1 MNFQI
6 LNSLQFVRGYYQ
18 IAASRFADNICLG
31 IQSRLFAKCG
41 REMEDAVTQ
50 HLGTG
55 EDTGAI
61 FSAPCQLLRTDHV

>member
-1 MNFQI
+1 MLRVVQI
-6 LNSLQFVRGYYQ
+6 VRAYYQ

-31 IQSRLFAKCG
+31 IQSRLFASCG

-55 EDTGAI
+55 EDSGTA
-61 FSAPCQLLRTDHV
+61 SPAPLAFAG